1 MKPVKAIVYTTETDE
16 ARAEAIS
23 AAQAAF
29 QEKKTVVIPTDTVY
43 GVAADAFSPDAVTAL
58 LAAKGRSRQMPPPV
72 LIFDEA
78 VLPGLADQVSDDAT
92 ALARKFWPGALT
104 LIMYCQPSLNWDLG
118 ETRGTVALRV
128 PDDKLAID
136 LLRQVGPLA
145 VSSANRS
152 GQTAATDAD
161 EAAEQLGEAVDVII
175 DDGRRPRNRA
185 EGVASADVLPS
196 TIVDCTS
203 ERLVVVRE
211 GAISIEQLRE
221 VVPSIVTKVELERDN
236 ESAAVRTI
244 DSTAGDRANSG
255 SVRAEDDPRNS
266 GLYTVPG
273 VDVPAPEH
281 GVGRGDAGQQS
292 AQDEERPG
300 RHFAEAPRAQAPAE
314 GSFTAGL
321 VGSGVVAAG
330 APVAGTVD
338 QLRTKQAYRQE
349 NQRVTAGERT
359 KPLPVGQAH
368 ALVFSHA
375 DEEQSVP
382 GEPRVAHGDQER
394 TENDSAQ
401 GEPPASLSESA
412 E

>member
-1 MKPVKAIVYTTETDE
+1 MKAIVYTTETDE

-23 AAQAAF
+23 AAQATF

-43 GVAADAFSPDAVTAL
+43 GVAADAFSPDAVSAL

-128 PDDKLAID
+128 PDDQLAID

-152 GQTAATDAD
+152 GQTAATDAE
-161 EAAEQLGEAVDVII
+161 EAAEQLGEAVDMII
-175 DDGRRPRNRA
+175 DDGRRPRDRA

-221 VVPSIVTKVELERDN
+221 VVPSIVTKAELEQDN

-244 DSTAGDRANSG
+244 DSTTGDRAISG

-273 VDVPAPEH
+273 VDAPAPEH

-292 AQDEERPG
+292 AQDERPG

-314 GSFTAGL
+314 GSFNAGL
-321 VGSGVVAAG
+321 VGSDGATAG

-349 NQRVTAGERT
+349 NQRTTAGERT

-375 DEEQSVP
+375 DEEQHS
-382 GEPRVAHGDQER
+382 EPRVDHGNQER
-394 TENDSAQ
+394 GENDSAVD
-401 GEPPASLSESA
+401 EPPVSLSESA